1 MKPLD
6 IVADPGRS
14 VADRELSS
22 PQVDIVVPVKDEERD
37 LAPSVR
43 RLCSFLR
50 EQFPFTARIV
60 SIHGCRE
67 LVSADG
73 GQWR

>member
-6 IVADPGRS
+6 IVADPGRP
-14 VADRELSS
+14 VADRATPS

-43 RLCSFLR
+43 RLCSYLR
-50 EQFPFTARIV
+50 EQFPFTARIT
-60 SIHGCRE
+60 I
-67 LVSADG
+67 ADNG
-73 GQWR
+73 STDKTWAVAT